1 MKRAGYFL
9 YPRDFDWFDGTNV
22 SDTYNNFAAKEPNNH
37 LGNEDYG
44 TLYTSA
50 GVWKSE
56 LC

>member
-50 GVWKSE
+50 GWKSE